1 MYKNEFSKGDGMAQK
16 KKKGSLSEEGF
27 VPSKQWIAEMKLK
40 TEEKAAYKKKKR
52 KEKKKRESTGPP
64 FIDKKMIKEQKKVYK
79 KWRAR
84 RDAYIG
90 RIVGLLKRMK
100 SARRSIERYKKKK
113 LDQPLS
119 SDMGYFQKRYEK
131 ELKKEIKLI
140 KDIEK
145 ESAALL
151 NALEEII

>member
-1 MYKNEFSKGDGMAQK
+1 MAKK

-40 TEEKAAYKKKKR
+40 AEEKAAYKKKMR
-52 KEKKKRESTGPP
+52 KEKKKRESTVPP
-64 FIDKKMIKEQKKVYK
+64 FIDKKMIKEQKQVYK
-79 KWRAR
+79 KWKAG

-90 RIVGLLKRMK
+90 RIVRLLERMK
-100 SARRSIERYKKKK
+100 SARRSIERYKKKE
-113 LDQPLS
+113 LDKPLS
-119 SDMGYFQKRYEK
+119 SGMAYFQKRYEK

-140 KDIEK
+140 QGIEK

>member
-1 MYKNEFSKGDGMAQK
+1 MAQK

-52 KEKKKRESTGPP
+52 KEKKKRESTVPP

-90 RIVGLLKRMK
+90 RIVGLLERMK